1 MSERKPL
8 PSASPEAVGIPSDA
22 IRQYLEALEE
32 KQLNMHSVLFVRHG
46 KLCAECYW
54 KPFHRDRRH
63 RMYSTSKSFTS
74 AAIGILI
81 GEGKLSLDDRISQF
95 FPEWIPENPS
105 EWMLNAK
112 VRDLLRMSTYLSTGS
127 YWCGCDNWGRSFLE
141 APATHKSGQV
151 FAYDTSGT
159 TFLDV
164 LIWRLTGQ
172 EFTDYLEP
180 RLFEPLG
187 MSEGIWCVKTGCGH
201 AWGGSGLQATPR
213 DLAKFALCIM
223 NGGRSPEGRQLIP
236 EWYVREA
243 TSKQIDNTL
252 YNSSF
257 EEQQGYGYQFWRLPR
272 GGFGT
277 LGMGSQS
284 SYCFPEKDL
293 IVVVNGDTQP
303 RSNAMTNTLDPLF
316 DLVWDRL
323 SDEPLPENAASKLAL
338 DQYTNTR
345 KMLVVPGKHDSPVAA
360 QVNGSTYRMTENDM
374 KIESLRFD
382 FTDGAVNVH
391 WVNDCGEHDLLCGF
405 GENIAQ
411 TISETRYGLTQIGT
425 PEGRGLDC
433 VASAGWVDENSLYTN
448 TWVNDVA
455 FGSLR
460 MQFVFDGDT
469 VTMLSDKNAEWFL
482 EDYRGFASGTRA

>member
-1 MSERKPL
+1 
-8 PSASPEAVGIPSDA
+8 
-22 IRQYLEALEE
+22 
-32 KQLNMHSVLFVRHG
+32 
-46 KLCAECYW
+46 
-54 KPFHRDRRH
+54 
-63 RMYSTSKSFTS
+63 
-74 AAIGILI
+74 
-81 GEGKLSLDDRISQF
+81 
-95 FPEWIPENPS
+95 
-105 EWMLNAK
+105 
-112 VRDLLRMSTYLSTGS
+112 
-127 YWCGCDNWGRSFLE
+127 
-141 APATHKSGQV
+141 
-151 FAYDTSGT
+151 
-159 TFLDV
+159 
-164 LIWRLTGQ
+164 
-172 EFTDYLEP
+172 
-180 RLFEPLG
+180 
-187 MSEGIWCVKTGCGH
+187 
-201 AWGGSGLQATPR
+201 
-213 DLAKFALCIM
+213 
-223 NGGRSPEGRQLIP
+223 
-236 EWYVREA
+236 
-243 TSKQIDNTL
+243 
-252 YNSSF
+252 
-257 EEQQGYGYQFWRLPR
+257 
-272 GGFGT
+272 
-277 LGMGSQS
+277 
-284 SYCFPEKDL
+284 
-293 IVVVNGDTQP
+293 
-303 RSNAMTNTLDPLF
+303 MTNTLDPLF

-323 SDEPLPENAASKLAL
+323 SDEPLPENAEAQLAL